1 MNFQI
6 ILLEIV
12 GPFYMALIS
21 EKSLE
26 NGSQMTIPYQS
37 RSISNPITTTM
48 TIANGTFSETSCRR
62 LNSTNIDLREMPI
75 LEESENSHSNSDNRN
90 GDAR

>member
-1 MNFQI
+1 M
-6 ILLEIV
+6 LIV
-12 GPFYMALIS
+12 WSDLNRDRRTIVRYLRGFTEEFY
-21 EKSLE
+21 E
-26 NGSQMTIPYQS
+26 S

-48 TIANGTFSETSCRR
+48 TIANGTFSETSKIR

-90 GDAR
+90 GDAK